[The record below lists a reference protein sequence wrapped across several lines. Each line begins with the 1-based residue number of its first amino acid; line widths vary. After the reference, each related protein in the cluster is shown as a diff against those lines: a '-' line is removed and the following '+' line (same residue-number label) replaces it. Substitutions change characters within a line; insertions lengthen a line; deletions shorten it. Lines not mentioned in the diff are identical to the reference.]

1 MCFDTMLIY
10 TVENVVVFIFDVFD
24 VIFENFAA
32 VLADKCGATAFVIKL
47 IVSTNLAFILSLFF
61 LCLAPENTAE
71 SKRAEI
77 IKSLPQAG
85 REWLPEVAV
94 IIWLFFV
101 T

>member
-1 MCFDTMLIY
+1 MI
-10 TVENVVVFIFDVFD
+10 VFIFDVFD

-32 VLADKCGATAFVIKL
+32 VLADKCGATAFIIKL

-61 LCLAPENTAE
+61 LCLAPENTSE

-77 IKSLPQAG
+77 IKSLAQAG
-85 REWLPEVAV
+85 RQRLPEVAV

>member
-1 MCFDTMLIY
+1 MLLY

-24 VIFENFAA
+24 VIFEDVSA
-32 VLADKCGATAFVIKL
+32 VLADKSGATAFVIKL
-47 IVSTNLAFILSLFF
+47 IVSTNLTFILSLFF

-85 REWLPEVAV
+85 RERLPEVAV

-101 T
+101 A